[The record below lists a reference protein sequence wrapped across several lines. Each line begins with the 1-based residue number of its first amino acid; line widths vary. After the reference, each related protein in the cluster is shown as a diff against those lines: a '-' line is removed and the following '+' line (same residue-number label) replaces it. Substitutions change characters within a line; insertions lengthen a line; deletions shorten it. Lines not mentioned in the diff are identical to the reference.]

1 MTKSLILTSLL
12 CATML
17 YAGETNSTMPNSAV
31 KKLSKKQEGIK
42 YIKMLGKTLK
52 SHLKAEMKADKTALK
67 AIDFCATKADELTKE
82 VNSKLPKNVKV
93 RRTSLLTRNE
103 ANTPDALDKAIM
115 QEIISDMNK
124 TNVDVSQPL
133 MVETPSGYRVY
144 KPLFIKPVCL
154 KCHGSSKEVSVEVQ
168 KVISSKYPNDK
179 AIGYKEGDLR
189 GIIVSE
195 ITK

>member
-17 YAGETNSTMPNSAV
+17 YAGDTNSTITE
-31 KKLSKKQEGIK
+31 LSKKQEGIK

-82 VNSKLPKNVKV
+82 VNSKLPKNVTV
-93 RRTSLLTRNE
+93 RRASLLTRNE
-103 ANTPDALDKAIM
+103 ANKADALDKAIM

-124 TNVDVSQPL
+124 TNVDVSKPL

-154 KCHGSSKEVSVEVQ
+154 KCHGSSKEVSAEVQ
-168 KVISSKYPNDK
+168 KVIRSKYPNDK
-179 AIGYKEGDLR
+179 AIGYKEGNLR
-189 GIIVSE
+189 GLIVSE